1 MNNDCP
7 VTSSNRSFIFTD
19 YRTNTPDV
27 SFKTFT
33 ICPPSALS
41 QLLTF
46 RRTDLYPKSIQ
57 FRKNSRCRA
66 LKQELGTS
74 QLRPERSYQ
83 GNFNPSHSE
92 AAKTALFISPSSTS
106 GLKFILIEL
115 SSFNFMGSCRTKT
128 GLYKTHVRERYQMTY
143 RQTVSKTTLYL
154 YVYFEVNSCVY

>member
-1 MNNDCP
+1 MNIDCT
-7 VTSSNRSFIFTD
+7 VTSPNRSFILTD
-19 YRTNTPDV
+19 YRTNPDV
-27 SFKTFT
+27 SFKTCT

-46 RRTDLYPKSIQ
+46 RRTDPDPKSIQ

-66 LKQELGTS
+66 LKQQLGTC

-92 AAKTALFISPSSTS
+92 AAKTAPFISPSSTS

-115 SSFNFMGSCRTKT
+115 SSFHFMGSCRTKT
-128 GLYKTHVRERYQMTY
+128 SLYKSKTHVRERYQKTY
-143 RQTVSKTTLYL
+143 RQTVNQTTLY
-154 YVYFEVNSCVY
+154 